1 MIGRVAAR
9 IAAGACALV
18 LAGCGGTGSGA
29 GAPTTAPTTAGGSTV
44 APTTAGPAPTTS
56 AGPTSEP
63 DRTAAFAPLWP
74 FADASEAA
82 AWQREYATGG
92 HQPWHL
98 DPGATALAFAA
109 ALGLTG
115 IDQVTSSQVAGDQAW
130 AGVGHALPE
139 RPAATA
145 AVVHLVRLGTGVDRP
160 WEVVGTHDTT
170 LTLDTPAYGTAAGSP
185 VAVGGEITGV
195 DESLRV
201 QVRSAGAARPLGD
214 TCCLPA
220 GGERQRWATTVT
232 VHGRGLAT
240 IVVSTGGH
248 VAEVERFAVTAVLLR

>member
-18 LAGCGGTGSGA
+18 LAGCGGTRGGA
-29 GAPTTAPTTAGGSTV
+29 GAPATAPTAAGGFEG
-44 APTTAGPAPTTS
+44 APTTAGPAPPAP
-56 AGPTSEP
+56 AGPPSKTHPE
-63 DRTAAFAPLWP
+63 AP
-74 FADASEAA
+74 
-82 AWQREYATGG
+82 
-92 HQPWHL
+92 
-98 DPGATALAFAA
+98 
-109 ALGLTG
+109 
-115 IDQVTSSQVAGDQAW
+115 VA
-130 AGVGHALPE
+130 PRPP
-139 RPAATA
+139 RPAASEEA
-145 AVVHLVRLGTGVDRP
+145 P

>member
-29 GAPTTAPTTAGGSTV
+29 GTPTTAPTTAGGSTV
-44 APTTAGPAPTTS
+44 APTTAGQAPTS
-56 AGPTSEP
+56 GAAPTSGP

-74 FADASEAA
+74 FADAREAA
-82 AWQREYATGG
+82 AWQHEYATGG

-98 DPGATALAFAA
+98 DPGATALGFAA

-115 IDQVTSSQVAGDQAW
+115 IDQVTSTRIAGDQAW
-130 AGVGHALPE
+130 VGVGYTPPG

-145 AVVHLVRLGTGVDRP
+145 AVVHLVHLGTGADAP
-160 WEVVGTHDTT
+160 WEVVGTRDTT

-201 QVRSAGAARPLGD
+201 RVRSAGDARPLGEA
-214 TCCLPA
+214 CCVPA

-232 VHGRGLAT
+232 VHGHGLAT

-248 VAEVERFAVTAVLLR
+248 VAEVERFAVTAVWLR